1 MSINPP
7 TTKEVPLQPDP
18 RARPPVEPPPPL
30 PAPVAP
36 EVGRGRRGLTGWR
49 GAIGVVAVALGLP
62 VVTAAG
68 GEDTG
73 STPGAPIEVGGQVTV
88 ATVYPWEPVEVGETH
103 AVWQLGG
110 NQIWVETGD
119 FDGTSAEL
127 LTAVETDLRSRAIT
141 FVTGDVELL
150 PVFGFGGLAMHQPF
164 VATFRSADSGMHGPA
179 QPVEGV
185 LAAMVAEGDAVT
197 LLALGPEAG
206 FAVVRDDVMVTLAA
220 IEEIDQ

>member
-1 MSINPP
+1 MH
-7 TTKEVPLQPDP
+7 PDP
-18 RARPPVEPPPPL
+18 RATPTVEPPPPL

-36 EVGRGRRGLTGWR
+36 AAGRHRRGVTGWR
-49 GAIGVVAVALGLP
+49 GAIGVLAVALGLP
-62 VVTAAG
+62 VVTAAA

-73 STPGAPIEVGGQVTV
+73 STPGAPIEVGGRVSV
-88 ATVYPWEPVEVGETH
+88 STVYPWEPVEVGETH

-127 LTAVETDLRSRAIT
+127 LTAVETDMRSRAIA

-150 PVFGFGGLAMHQPF
+150 PVFGLGGLAVHQPF
-164 VATFRSADSGMHGPA
+164 VATFQSADAGMQGPA

-185 LAAMVAEGDAVT
+185 LAAMVADGNAVT

-206 FAVVRDDVMVTLAA
+206 FAVVRDDVMATLSA
-220 IEEIDQ
+220 IEGIDQ